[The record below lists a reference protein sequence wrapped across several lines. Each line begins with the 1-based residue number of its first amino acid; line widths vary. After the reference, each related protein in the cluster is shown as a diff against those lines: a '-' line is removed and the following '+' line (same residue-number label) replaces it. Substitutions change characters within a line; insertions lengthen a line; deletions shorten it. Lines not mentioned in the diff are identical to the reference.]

1 MDIPEENIHFWILDY
16 QVGGNRRYKGKTHAP
31 SGDLPEVHHLSTRL
45 PKQLR
50 AKYF

>member
-1 MDIPEENIHFWILDY
+1 MGIPEENIQFRILDY
-16 QVGGNRRYKGKTHAP
+16 QVGGNRRYKEKTHAP

-45 PKQLR
+45 PEQLK